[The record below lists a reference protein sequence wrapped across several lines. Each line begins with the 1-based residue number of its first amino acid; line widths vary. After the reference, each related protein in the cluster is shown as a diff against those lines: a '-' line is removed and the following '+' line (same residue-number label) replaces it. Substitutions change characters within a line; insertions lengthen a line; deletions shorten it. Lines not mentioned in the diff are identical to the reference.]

1 MIFAIGK
8 EIKLENQMFYMSN
21 YNSTDETAL
30 LIVGTD
36 GCKSEYDFV
45 DLGASIGKKINNDW

>member
-1 MIFAIGK
+1 
-8 EIKLENQMFYMSN
+8 MFYMSN
-21 YNSTDETAL
+21 YNSTDDTAF

-45 DLGASIGKKINNDW
+45 DLGASIGKKSIVIVI